1 MFLHLLVNGQSY
13 TIHHPPNRDSAIRTA
28 IHKIPW
34 WMFVWNSGI
43 AVAGKLHELPTSVKL
58 LDVGSGL
65 GLTAMVA
72 QRLGHHTYVTDMC
85 KESYDYVCKN
95 CEANGIQPPQWVD
108 TTEDIPPNSMDYV
121 TMCDVLYDRDIAN
134 QMIESALK
142 CIKPKGSLIIGEPTR
157 IDETLLLRRFDVFK
171 RPYVKEVITLDSTVD
186 VSEVKD
192 DYTTIN
198 IYTIQN
204 N

>member
-1 MFLHLLVNGQSY
+1 
-13 TIHHPPNRDSAIRTA
+13 
-28 IHKIPW
+28 
-34 WMFVWNSGI
+34 MFVWNSGI